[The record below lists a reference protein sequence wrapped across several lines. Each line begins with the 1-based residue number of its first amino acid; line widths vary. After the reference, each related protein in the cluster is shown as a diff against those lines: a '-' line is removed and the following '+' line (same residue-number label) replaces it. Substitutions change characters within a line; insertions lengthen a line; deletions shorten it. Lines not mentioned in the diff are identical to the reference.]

1 MNNSQTTIV
10 RDSRGL
16 SIAGTRITLYDVMD
30 YVTENW
36 PPELVQYWLNLTD
49 RQIKDAMDY
58 IENNRAEVEAEY
70 RLVLKQAEE
79 IRQYWEDHNREHFAK
94 IREMPRRPGKEG
106 LWMKLKAEK
115 TKLEQEYGNYS
126 D

>member
-70 RLVLKQAEE
+70 
-79 IRQYWEDHNREHFAK
+79 
-94 IREMPRRPGKEG
+94 
-106 LWMKLKAEK
+106 
-115 TKLEQEYGNYS
+115 
-126 D
+126 